1 MPGFHH
7 SPGHGYCRRARRSDR
22 LTTGAI
28 TGVID
33 RLEKAGFAR
42 RERDTEDRR
51 RVLVRPLPDVERR
64 MAPLYAS
71 LQRSMMA
78 LWSRY
83 SEQELALLIAFLARS
98 YAICCEDNARL
109 RGETPAGR
117 GSQPAPAE
125 R

>member
-1 MPGFHH
+1 LLSSLEREIRKVSAQSVLFSQTVAERAGLTAPISNAWIHH

-71 LQRSMMA
+71 LR
-78 LWSRY
+78 
-83 SEQELALLIAFLARS
+83 
-98 YAICCEDNARL
+98 
-109 RGETPAGR
+109 
-117 GSQPAPAE
+117 
-125 R
+125 

>member
-1 MPGFHH
+1 LLSSLEREIRKVSAQSVLFSQTVAERVGINSRSRMPGLHH

-71 LQRSMMA
+71 LR
-78 LWSRY
+78 
-83 SEQELALLIAFLARS
+83 
-98 YAICCEDNARL
+98 
-109 RGETPAGR
+109 
-117 GSQPAPAE
+117 
-125 R
+125 